1 MFLARSKPK
10 TMQPI
15 SKLQISA
22 DGLRYKNKTNATS
35 EQGPKGSWDTLGCTK
50 CSLHVLKRNG
60 HFKRPFGSPLFFCF
74 VCKPLKPSNL

>member
-1 MFLARSKPK
+1 VFLARSKPK

-50 CSLHVLKRNG
+50 CTFMFSKETAISSVHLDRPCFSVLNVK
-60 HFKRPFGSPLFFCF
+60 L
-74 VCKPLKPSNL
+74 